1 MTHRE
6 SILRALV
13 RYDRPPEEV
22 LAELGGL
29 DPESGEMVEGEEE
42 QQDEGEEQDEGRQVE
57 IGLTPDDAI
66 AVLTRFVEG
75 DITSDELD
83 RWSTVVRDHDFIVL
97 DSDHRELLE
106 PLLDELSELTPATA
120 GDWVARLDLDV

>member
-1 MTHRE
+1 MTHSE

-22 LAELGGL
+22 LAELEGL
-29 DPESGEMVEGEEE
+29 DPESGEMVEGE
-42 QQDEGEEQDEGRQVE
+42 GEEQDEDGQLE
-57 IGLTPDDAI
+57 IDLTPDDAI

-83 RWSTVVRDHDFIVL
+83 RWSDVVRDHDSIVL

-106 PLLDELSELTPATA
+106 PLIDELSELTPATA
-120 GDWVARLDLDV
+120 ENWMARLDLDI